1 MYKRQAQIL
10 SAVIEEYVKT
20 GLPVGSRAI
29 ARRYQ
34 LGVSPAT
41 IRNEMGDL
49 EEMGYLGK
57 TCLLYTSLLARTI
70 VPPLEIP
77 VGVITSLCGAPF
89 FLYLLAKTRKGG
101 M

>member
-1 MYKRQAQIL
+1 MALDERKAQIL

-49 EEMGYLGK
+49 EE
-57 TCLLYTSLLARTI
+57 
-70 VPPLEIP
+70 
-77 VGVITSLCGAPF
+77 
-89 FLYLLAKTRKGG
+89 
-101 M
+101 